1 MLGEFI
7 DAVSMPVNSD
17 GIFKLHLRH
26 IILLNLIFLRLFRG
40 KCYISKCY
48 AVFGDVG

>member
-17 GIFKLHLRH
+17 WHFQALPETHNTAQSDFPKIIWRQMLHLKM
-26 IILLNLIFLRLFRG
+26 LRGLW
-40 KCYISKCY
+40 
-48 AVFGDVG
+48 